1 MFELIPDITAQ
12 RAQLKP
18 DATAFR
24 DLTLGTS
31 LTYAELEA
39 NVQRVAGVFAANGVA
54 AGDRVAVLCR
64 NRVEFFELLFA
75 CAKVG
80 AAPIGLDAYLFPD
93 FRHDPLHLVRV
104 RVL

>member
-18 DATAFR
+18 DAIAFR
-24 DLTLGTS
+24 DLVSGAKLS
-31 LTYAELEA
+31 YSQLEA
-39 NVQRVAGVFAANGVA
+39 NVQRVAGLFQANGVV

-80 AAPIGLDAYLFPD
+80 AVLVPVQLADA
-93 FRHDPLHLVRV
+93 RR
-104 RVL
+104 